1 MHDSYQKCRTIDAI
15 KTFEKFY
22 NLKVNKMDSNNE
34 AERIIKQY
42 SEEQLQCF
50 LKVLFEKAEHEGRKR
65 LKRECPFA

>member
-1 MHDSYQKCRTIDAI
+1 
-15 KTFEKFY
+15 
-22 NLKVNKMDSNNE
+22 MDSNNE